1 MHHAGK
7 NNIDLILVEGLIAG
21 DESAFKKV
29 YYAYYDK
36 LYFYCLKFLKS
47 DELTKDV
54 LQDIFSKLWSYKS
67 KINPDQNF
75 EAYIFTIAR
84 NEIFDYLRKVAKD
97 KGLKNE
103 LLSNAKKKFISH
115 NPTEEDLVFAEYSAL
130 AGQVINMLP
139 AQRKL
144 IFELSRYKG
153 LSHEEIA
160 ATLGISK
167 NTVKVQI
174 SRALKA
180 IRTYLKTYMDFSL
193 IIVLFLHHL

>member
-1 MHHAGK
+1 MPGK
-7 NNIDLILVEGLIAG
+7 NNTDLLLVEGLIAG

-29 YYAYYDK
+29 YYTYYDK

-67 KINPDQNF
+67 KIKPDQNF
-75 EAYIFTIAR
+75 DAYLFTIAR

-97 KGLKNE
+97 KGLRNE
-103 LLSNAKKKFISH
+103 LLSNTKKIISH
-115 NPTEEDLVFAEYSAL
+115 NPTEEDLVFSEYSAL
-130 AGQVINMLP
+130 AGQAIGMLP

-144 IFELSRYKG
+144 IFELSRYGG

-180 IRTYLKTYMDFSL
+180 IRNYLKIYTDL
-193 IIVLFLHHL
+193 TLTIILFLRHL